1 MKKLTMYIMRECN
14 LPKSKVHRVPHV
26 SLYGSFYVPK
36 NQQREAVE
44 IVKAISRKYTAFQ
57 YTIDGFGEFPNE
69 KGKVIYC
76 KIKPSPELVTYRQE
90 IATSLQKRF
99 PSSKPWDKE
108 KDFQFHATIAYKL
121 TESEFKRTWKF
132 VNAHKT
138 LLQRLL
144 GFKRSRNQQTTL
156 NLSYQY
162 TYALRT
168 TLLNN
173 ESKIHFEYDF
183 LQKRPL
189 RRQEAKSDIEWKET
203 LRLFRVSKGMEDC
216 FDTGSK
222 IYLISDLH
230 LDHANII
237 KYCSRPFLYNDVH
250 EMNGIL
256 VNNWNNVVRENPV
269 YFLGDLSYGRNARP
283 ADFWLKKLSGQ
294 ITFIRGNHEQVRNSK
309 DYHILEYK
317 GRSFLL
323 VHDPDHIPIDWKG
336 WIIHGHKHDK
346 ALRQYPCSI
355 GKKTPINVSAEVV
368 NYKPVSLEYILS
380 LNIYSIDRMDVV
392 DATPVRK

>member
-1 MKKLTMYIMRECN
+1 MRECN
-14 LPKSKVHRVPHV
+14 LPKSKVHRVPHI

-36 NQQREAVE
+36 HQQREVVE
-44 IVKAISRKYTAFQ
+44 IIKAISRKYTAFQ
-57 YTIDGFGEFPNE
+57 YTIDGFGEFPSE
-69 KGKVIYC
+69 RGKVIYC
-76 KIKPSPELVTYRQE
+76 RITPSPELVTYRQE
-90 IATSLQKRF
+90 IANSLQSRF

-108 KDFQFHATIAYKL
+108 EEFHFHATIAYKL

-132 VNAHKT
+132 VKGQKN

-144 GFKRSRNQQTTL
+144 GLKRSRNQQTIL

-173 ESKIHFEYDF
+173 ESKILFEYDY
-183 LQKRPL
+183 LQKRSL
-189 RRQEAKSDIEWKET
+189 RRVEAKSGIEWRES

-250 EMNGIL
+250 EMNGVL
-256 VNNWNNVVRENPV
+256 VNNWNNVVRDNPV
-269 YFLGDLSYGRNARP
+269 YFLGDLSYGRNSKP
-283 ADFWLKKLSGQ
+283 ADNWLKKLSGLV
-294 ITFIRGNHEQVRNSK
+294 TFVRGNHEQARNSK

-323 VHDPDHIPIDWKG
+323 VHDPDHIPINWNG
-336 WIIHGHKHDK
+336 WVIHGHKHDND
-346 ALRQYPCSI
+346 LRNYPFIS
-355 GKKTPINVSAEVV
+355 GKKKTINVSAEVV
-368 NYKPVSLEYILS
+368 NYKPVSLDYILS
-380 LNIYSIDRMDVV
+380 LNIDSIDRMDVV
-392 DATPVRK
+392 DSIPVRR